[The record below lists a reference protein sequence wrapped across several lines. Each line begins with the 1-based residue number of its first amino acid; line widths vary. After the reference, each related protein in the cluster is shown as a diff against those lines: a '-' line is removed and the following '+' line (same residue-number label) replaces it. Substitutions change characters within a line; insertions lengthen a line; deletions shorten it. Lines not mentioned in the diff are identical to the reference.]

1 MSPSKSIRR
10 SKDFPIWATEW
21 SVTRA
26 LAVRFGGA
34 EHVPPA
40 ALERGTLVHEW
51 TAKSDQY
58 GLNPKPS
65 RTVEMPTGLEGYCYA
80 YQDFVEASK
89 PRWLKIETPVE
100 SETLGYHGIV
110 DRFGFLYGTSNKV
123 VLDIKTG
130 APRNA
135 DRYQLA
141 AYALA
146 LVPDIL
152 SMDTSQQPHRI
163 GLYIRAEGTWTL
175 KQYDDIGD
183 YITWMDI
190 LTEAKESRNGTNR
203 TH

>member
-10 SKDFPIWATEW
+10 SKDFPGWITEW

-51 TAKSDQY
+51 TAKSDQH
-58 GLNPKPS
+58 GLNPNPS
-65 RTVEMPTGLEGYCYA
+65 RKVEMPRGLEGYCYA
-80 YQDFVEASK
+80 WQDFVEASK
-89 PRWLKIETPVE
+89 PKWLKIESAIE

-110 DRFGFLYGTSNKV
+110 DRFGFLYGKPDKV

-130 APRNA
+130 APRKA

-141 AYALA
+141 AYSL
-146 LVPDIL
+146 LIQPPPLL
-152 SMDTSQQPHRI
+152 SRI
-163 GLYIRAEGTWTL
+163 GLYIRADGTWTL
-175 KQYDDIGD
+175 KQYSDISD

-190 LTEAKESRNGTNR
+190 LNQAKESKNGADSTR
-203 TH
+203 